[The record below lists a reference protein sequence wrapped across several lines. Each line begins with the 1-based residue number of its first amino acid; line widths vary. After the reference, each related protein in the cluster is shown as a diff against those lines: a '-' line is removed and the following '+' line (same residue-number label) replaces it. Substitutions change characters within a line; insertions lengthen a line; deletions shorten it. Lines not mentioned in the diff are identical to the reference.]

1 MIHIDSL
8 SNIKIN
14 DKEGNWH
21 IAKPRPD
28 NSIFSRLYDAW
39 KVLKG
44 EYIAVKFWEDDHTFG
59 KD

>member
-1 MIHIDSL
+1 MRHIDSL

-14 DKEGNWH
+14 DKKGNWH

-44 EYIAVKFWEDDHTFG
+44 EYIAEY
-59 KD
+59 